1 MEAYPSDADIFEHGI
16 LVESTGSSIP
26 LNRVASTRL
35 PIYSG
40 YTLCVVDSNGTS
52 LNDRAVRLF
61 VPAGPHAVADFL
73 EEGDL
78 RYCLLAMLYHM
89 NHLVDL
95 YVAGCRT
102 FETDSRIRFAREG
115 NFSDPRIFYEIDALL
130 TVALRVYESVRK
142 VLWKHYMPG
151 SRDRWRSIEGALK
164 SDRIPGNF
172 SALLNNSWQSV
183 GEDLKAYRD
192 CLAHYDPLT
201 DGATTC
207 WMEPI
212 ANRWGMTVKLPAS
225 PKSEG
230 RGRHNYDFNA
240 GPEALAYCHELACHL
255 VGLCEALQ
263 SQTTIATQLANPGA
277 KRPE

>member
-16 LVESTGSSIP
+16 LVESAGSSIP
-26 LNRVASTRL
+26 LNRVASTRF

-40 YTLCVVDSNGTS
+40 YTLCVIDSNGAS
-52 LNDRAVRLF
+52 LNERAVRLF

-95 YVAGCRT
+95 YVAGCRV
-102 FETDSRIRFAREG
+102 FETDSRIRFARKG

-142 VLWKHYMPG
+142 VLWKYYMPG
-151 SRDRWRSIEGALK
+151 SKGRWRSIKGALA
-164 SDRIPGNF
+164 SDRVPDGF
-172 SALLNNSWQSV
+172 GALLNNSWKSV

-230 RGRHNYDFNA
+230 LGRHDYDFDA
-240 GPEALAYCHELACHL
+240 GPEALAYCHKLACHL
-255 VGLCEALQ
+255 VGLCETLQ
-263 SQTTIATQLANPGA
+263 SQTIIATKLANPGA

>member
-16 LVESTGSSIP
+16 LVESTGSSVP

-40 YTLCVVDSNGTS
+40 YTLCVVDLNGTS

-95 YVAGCRT
+95 YVTGCRT
-102 FETDSRIRFAREG
+102 FEIDSRIRSARKG

-130 TVALRVYESVRK
+130 TVARRVYESVRK
-142 VLWKHYMPG
+142 VLWKHYMSG
-151 SRDRWRSIEGALK
+151 QKGRWRSITGALE
-164 SDRIPGNF
+164 SDLIPGDF
-172 SALLNNSWQSV
+172 SALLNDSWKSV
-183 GEDLKAYRD
+183 GEALAAYRD

-225 PKSEG
+225 PTSKG
-230 RGRHNYDFNA
+230 RGRHDYDFDA
-240 GPEALAYCHELACHL
+240 GPEALAYCHELARHL

-263 SQTTIATQLANPGA
+263 SQTTIATKLANPGA

>member
-1 MEAYPSDADIFEHGI
+1 VEVYPSDADIFEYGI
-16 LVESTGSSIP
+16 LVESTDSPIP

-61 VPAGPHAVADFL
+61 VPVGPHAVADFL

-89 NHLVDL
+89 NHLIDL
-95 YVAGCRT
+95 YVTGCRT
-102 FETDSRIRFAREG
+102 FETDSRIRSACKG
-115 NFSDPRIFYEIDALL
+115 NFSDPRIFYEVDALL
-130 TVALRVYESVRK
+130 TVARRVYESVRK

-151 SRDRWRSIEGALK
+151 QKGRWRSIKNALE
-164 SDRIPGNF
+164 SDRIPGDF
-172 SALLNNSWQSV
+172 RTILNDSWKSV
-183 GEDLKAYRD
+183 GEDLAAYRD

-212 ANRWGMTVKLPAS
+212 ANRWGMTIKLPAN
-225 PKSEG
+225 PKSKG
-230 RGRHNYDFNA
+230 RGRHNYDFDA

-263 SQTTIATQLANPGA
+263 SQTAIATQLANPGVR
-277 KRPE
+277 RPE